1 MKINNIKSK
10 LLLLVLVSISCSF
23 LILGFYN
30 TRNKYNSEYNLVKQ
44 KELDISQETSK
55 FINSYLESKIKIIQA
70 MRDGILTEN
79 LDISNKVLV
88 SKLLLG
94 ERAGEFAST
103 YVGIQE
109 SGDLIKSNGILKNII
124 KTNYDARLRPW
135 YKRAIEVN
143 KAGITEPF
151 IDNTTKRLIITVFA
165 PLKKEGVT
173 IGIVGA
179 DIFLDTVVDTI
190 LNLKMGDGG
199 FAYLL
204 AEDGKTLIHK
214 NRELLNKENIFFKQI
229 KTKSDNNFGEVLDN
243 NNTKKI
249 LAYSKIPVVSWYLVV
264 ELDKENIF
272 KKINKNIIF
281 EIVLYLVLLIAILL
295 FIYISLI
302 KILKPLKT
310 LEKGFLNFFN
320 YLKGEVTSITKL
332 NITSNDEFGNMA
344 SIIDQ
349 EMELVENNL
358 EKDRNFINNVK
369 DVVKIINAGKLD
381 VFVESTTSNKSLNE
395 LKDIFNEMIK
405 TISINVDKDINS
417 ILESLKNYSRLDFTD
432 TIKNPT
438 GNISLGLNDLS
449 NIINKMLQE
458 NKLNGLSLNKSSEDL
473 LENVEI
479 LNRSSNNTAV
489 SLEETA
495 ASLEEIT
502 STIRNNTQSIAT
514 MVKYSDELSKSI
526 NLGHELANSSVESM
540 NQINEQTKSISEAIK
555 LIDQIAF
562 QTNILSLNAAVEAAT
577 AGESGKGFAVVAQE
591 VRNLAS
597 RSAEAA
603 KEIKDLV
610 ENATIKANDGKKTTD
625 DMIIG
630 YISLKE
636 NLDKAEK
643 MIQNISESSHEQKVS
658 IEQINDVVNKLDQ
671 QTQNNAAVASKT
683 QDIAIYTASIAKTIL
698 DSVNEKKFIE
708 DIDK

>member
-204 AEDGKTLIHK
+204 AEDGKW
-214 NRELLNKENIFFKQI
+214 
-229 KTKSDNNFGEVLDN
+229 SG
-243 NNTKKI
+243 
-249 LAYSKIPVVSWYLVV
+249 
-264 ELDKENIF
+264 
-272 KKINKNIIF
+272 NII
-281 EIVLYLVLLIAILL
+281 
-295 FIYISLI
+295 S
-302 KILKPLKT
+302 
-310 LEKGFLNFFN
+310 
-320 YLKGEVTSITKL
+320 
-332 NITSNDEFGNMA
+332 
-344 SIIDQ
+344 
-349 EMELVENNL
+349 
-358 EKDRNFINNVK
+358 
-369 DVVKIINAGKLD
+369 
-381 VFVESTTSNKSLNE
+381 
-395 LKDIFNEMIK
+395 DI
-405 TISINVDKDINS
+405 
-417 ILESLKNYSRLDFTD
+417 
-432 TIKNPT
+432 
-438 GNISLGLNDLS
+438 
-449 NIINKMLQE
+449 
-458 NKLNGLSLNKSSEDL
+458 
-473 LENVEI
+473 
-479 LNRSSNNTAV
+479 
-489 SLEETA
+489 
-495 ASLEEIT
+495 
-502 STIRNNTQSIAT
+502 
-514 MVKYSDELSKSI
+514 
-526 NLGHELANSSVESM
+526 
-540 NQINEQTKSISEAIK
+540 
-555 LIDQIAF
+555 
-562 QTNILSLNAAVEAAT
+562 
-577 AGESGKGFAVVAQE
+577 
-591 VRNLAS
+591 
-597 RSAEAA
+597 
-603 KEIKDLV
+603 EIK
-610 ENATIKANDGKKTTD
+610 
-625 DMIIG
+625 
-630 YISLKE
+630 
-636 NLDKAEK
+636 
-643 MIQNISESSHEQKVS
+643 
-658 IEQINDVVNKLDQ
+658 
-671 QTQNNAAVASKT
+671 
-683 QDIAIYTASIAKTIL
+683 
-698 DSVNEKKFIE
+698 
-708 DIDK
+708 

>member
-30 TRNKYNSEYNLVKQ
+30 TRNKYTSEYNLVKQ

-55 FINSYLESKIKIIQA
+55 FINNYLESKIKIIQA
-70 MRDGILTEN
+70 TTDGITSEN

-94 ERAGEFAST
+94 EKAGDFAST
-103 YVGIQE
+103 YVGLE
-109 SGDLIKSNGILKNII
+109 ENGDLIKSNGILKNIVN
-124 KTNYDARLRPW
+124 TNYDARLRPW
-135 YKRAIEVN
+135 YKKAIEVN

-165 PLKKEGVT
+165 PLKKEGIT

-190 LNLKMGDGG
+190 LNLKMGNEG
-199 FAYLL
+199 FAYLIG
-204 AEDGKTLIHK
+204 ENGKTLIHK
-214 NRELLNKENIFFKQI
+214 NRKLLNKENILFKQI
-229 KTKSDNNFGEVLDN
+229 KTKSDNNFGEVLAND
-243 NNTKKI
+243 TKKI
-249 LAYSKIPVVSWYLVV
+249 LAYSKIPVVSWYLAV
-264 ELDKENIF
+264 ELDKESIF
-272 KKINKNIIF
+272 KQINKNITY
-281 EIVLYLVLLIAILL
+281 EIILYLVLLIAILL
-295 FIYISLI
+295 FLFISLI
-302 KILKPLKT
+302 KILKPLKV
-310 LEKGFLNFFN
+310 LENGLLNFFN
-320 YLKGEVTSITKL
+320 YLKGEVTNITKL
-332 NITSNDEFGNMA
+332 NITTNDEFGNMA
-344 SIIDQ
+344 SIINQ

-369 DVVKIINAGKLD
+369 DVVKIINEGKLD
-381 VFVESTTSNKSLNE
+381 VFVENNTSNKSLNE
-395 LKDIFNEMIK
+395 LKEIFNEMIK
-405 TISINVDKDINS
+405 TISINVDKDINC
-417 ILESLKNYSRLDFTD
+417 ILESLKKYSKLDFTD
-432 TIKNPT
+432 NIKNPT

-458 NKLNGLSLNKSSEDL
+458 NKFNGLSLNKSSEEL

-479 LNRSSNNTAV
+479 LNKSSNNTAV

-495 ASLEEIT
+495 AALEEIT
-502 STIRNNTQSIAT
+502 STIINNTQSIST

-526 NLGHELANSSVESM
+526 NLGHELANSSVKSM

-597 RSAEAA
+597 RSAEVA

-643 MIQNISESSHEQKVS
+643 MIQNISESSHEQRVS

-671 QTQNNAAVASKT
+671 QTQNNASVASKT
-683 QDIAIYTASIAKTIL
+683 QDIAIYTANIAKTIL
-698 DSVNEKKFIE
+698 NSVNEKRFIE